1 MDEFVISKI
10 LAIKIITILILEI
23 YYTNGMTITDC
34 YSCALLNN
42 GNQYQCSGGG

>member
-1 MDEFVISKI
+1 MVE
-10 LAIKIITILILEI
+10 ILISNKLIWRIIAMLLFET
-23 YYTNGMTITDC
+23 YYSNGMTITDC